1 MWLNKFTDPLCK
13 ISGDKFVHL
22 LTCQLIA
29 FVIGKA
35 LSYVMNKYAAAL
47 IGCACAVA
55 AGFVKEIKDDTFDLD
70 DFKAD
75 VLGAVWGTVYLIT

>member
-1 MWLNKFTDPLCK
+1 MCS
-13 ISGDKFVHL
+13 IGGDKFVHL

-47 IGCACAVA
+47 IGCAYAVT
-55 AGFVKEIKDDTFDLD
+55 AGFVKEIKDETFDLA

-75 VLGAVWGTVYLIT
+75 VCGAVWGTVYCLI

>member
-1 MWLNKFTDPLCK
+1 MWLSKFTDPLCS

-47 IGCACAVA
+47 IGCACAVT
-55 AGFVKEIKDDTFDLD
+55 AGFFKEIKDDKFDLA

-75 VLGAVWGTVYLIT
+75 VCGAVWGTVYCLI

>member
-1 MWLNKFTDPLCK
+1 MWLNKFTDPLCR

-29 FVIGKA
+29 FVVGKA
-35 LSYVMNKYAAAL
+35 LTFVMNRYVSAL
-47 IGCACAVA
+47 IGLAAAVTV
-55 AGFVKEIKDDTFDLD
+55 GFFKEIKDDRFDLA

-75 VLGAVWGTVYLIT
+75 VVGAVWGTVYCLI